1 MSGIQ
6 KNNCRQTSLGT
17 CSNLRRSNIVSAWRL
32 VSIITI
38 NVGNTLIIKTNFP
51 SNKNFPML
59 SRQCWCWESSS
70 LAVTAG
76 AVSGNGFCL
85 NELYILLMFSIQSKC
100 RAFLN
105 PKLALLTVLLLGFL
119 YEGYENF
126 TLRDSLKKEKL
137 KTQKIKL
144 EARKCN
150 EERRESLSPEK
161 TNKSQVRSLG
171 SNWFHPFPCRSSR
184 PSAMWPRESCYWEG
198 ESGVTLQLWL
208 VTVLAGVECTTT
220 STPTCRRGRPPGQSP
235 PSYTSSGSA
244 ARYLSSTSTTSERF
258 R

>member
-1 MSGIQ
+1 MG
-6 KNNCRQTSLGT
+6 
-17 CSNLRRSNIVSAWRL
+17 
-32 VSIITI
+32 
-38 NVGNTLIIKTNFP
+38 
-51 SNKNFPML
+51 
-59 SRQCWCWESSS
+59 
-70 LAVTAG
+70 
-76 AVSGNGFCL
+76 SGNGFCL

-105 PKLALLTVLLLGFL
+105 PKLALLTVLLVGFL

-161 TNKSQVRSLG
+161 TNRSQEFTTLG
-171 SNWFHPFPCRSSR
+171 N
-184 PSAMWPRESCYWEG
+184 
-198 ESGVTLQLWL
+198 VT
-208 VTVLAGVECTTT
+208 TTT

-235 PSYTSSGSA
+235 PSSTSSGSA
-244 ARYLSSTSTTSERF
+244 ARYLSSTSTTSKRF